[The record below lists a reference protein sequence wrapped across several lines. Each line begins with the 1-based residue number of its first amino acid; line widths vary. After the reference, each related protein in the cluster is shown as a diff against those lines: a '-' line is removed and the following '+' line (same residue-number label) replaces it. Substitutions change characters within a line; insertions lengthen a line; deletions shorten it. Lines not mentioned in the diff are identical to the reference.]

1 MSARALLTVLT
12 GTAAVWSYV
21 TLPPWSVYEVDP
33 FTYLGRYVLVWVLVT
48 VTACLLAPDAW
59 PVMVLLSIA
68 LFVVVYVLVFG

>member
-1 MSARALLTVLT
+1 M
-12 GTAAVWSYV
+12 AAAWLYV
-21 TLPPWSVYEVDP
+21 TLPPWSVYAADP
-33 FTYLGRYVLVWVLVT
+33 VTFVRHLLLFWVLVT